1 MRRPGL
7 DTRLMPEM
15 VRARSGVYFMVISR
29 VFPGFPGSSF
39 TWYPTMYPSSTRMA
53 ASDSL
58 SFEPG
63 ILTVSKWAVLAF
75 RMRVSMSAIGSVIVI
90 VGRLLSPT
98 GLRHT
103 GNFAGVDH
111 HPQAD
116 PAQAELAV
124 HRLGS
129 AAPTASGVPAHL
141 ELGRALLLFDQSLLG
156 HGVTGSPVGTGS
168 RRRPAV
174 LGPLRRCV
182 RWWRW

>member
-1 MRRPGL
+1 
-7 DTRLMPEM
+7 
-15 VRARSGVYFMVISR
+15 
-29 VFPGFPGSSF
+29 
-39 TWYPTMYPSSTRMA
+39 MA
-53 ASDSL
+53 AKDSL

-75 RMRVSMSAIGSVIVI
+75 RMRGSMSAIGSVIVI

-98 GLRHT
+98 GLRHAGDLT
-103 GNFAGVDH
+103 GVDH
-111 HPQAD
+111 HSQAD

-129 AAPTASGVPAHL
+129 ATPTASGVPAHF
-141 ELGRALLLFDQSLLG
+141 ELGCALLLFNQCLLR

-168 RRRPAV
+168 RMRPAEP
-174 LGPLRRCV
+174 GPLRRYV